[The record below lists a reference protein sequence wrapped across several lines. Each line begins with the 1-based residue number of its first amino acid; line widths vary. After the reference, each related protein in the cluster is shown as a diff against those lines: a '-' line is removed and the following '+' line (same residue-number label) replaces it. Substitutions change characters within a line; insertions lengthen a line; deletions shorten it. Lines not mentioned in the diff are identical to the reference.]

1 MWPTG
6 APPILYLDV
15 TKEELKDDFCS
26 VFNRYE
32 KPQSCTI
39 HNYKS
44 TIHIQSDVNLDMFK
58 VWVPLPLSDL
68 FVRIEVAAWEMD

>member
-26 VFNRYE
+26 DIQKSRLHTKLQGTVDDFEE
-32 KPQSCTI
+32 KEQR
-39 HNYKS
+39 H
-44 TIHIQSDVNLDMFK
+44 Q
-58 VWVPLPLSDL
+58 
-68 FVRIEVAAWEMD
+68 E